1 MIAIRLMLR
10 RLGADTRGATAIEYG
25 LICSLIIIAMMTG
38 LVSLGGGSAGMWGK
52 IQNDVETYM

>member
-52 IQNDVETYM
+52 IQNDVETHM

>member
-1 MIAIRLMLR
+1 MLR

-52 IQNDVETYM
+52 IQNDVETHM

>member
-1 MIAIRLMLR
+1 VIAIRLMLR

-52 IQNDVETYM
+52 IQNDVETHM